1 MKCPFCQK
9 NQTRVIDSRL
19 SPCQTQVKRRRECDS
34 CKARFSTY
42 ECASIDWPKVVKRD
56 GSKEPFDELKLKTG
70 FILACDKLTIS
81 KDKIDFHLT
90 EIKKKIL
97 TFADREIVTNKIG
110 ELVMQELRRL
120 DPVAY
125 VRFAAVYKRCH
136 DLIEIDGLIRTLH
149 ENES

>member
-19 SPCQTQVKRRRECDS
+19 SPCCTQVKRRRECDS
-34 CKARFSTY
+34 CRARFSTY
-42 ECASIDWPKVVKRD
+42 ECALIDWPKVIKRD
-56 GSKEPFDELKLKTG
+56 HSKVQFDELKLRTG
-70 FILACDKLTIS
+70 FALACEKLAIS
-81 KDKIDFHLT
+81 KEKIDFHIT

-97 TFADREIVTNKIG
+97 TFADREISSNKIG
-110 ELVMQELRRL
+110 ELVMQELRKL

-149 ENES
+149 ESES